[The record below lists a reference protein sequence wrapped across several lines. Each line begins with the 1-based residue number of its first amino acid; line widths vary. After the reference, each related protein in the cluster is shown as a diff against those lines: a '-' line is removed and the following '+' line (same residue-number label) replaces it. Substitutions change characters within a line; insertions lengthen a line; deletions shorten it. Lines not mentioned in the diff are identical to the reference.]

1 LHLLRNYYLSIIR
14 RNKKM
19 EEKAKVYF
27 TDFRALPGTNLQKKL
42 EKLMKKAGIEN
53 IDFENKFVAIKI
65 HFGEPGNLAYLRPNY
80 AKTVVD
86 VVKKLEGKPFL
97 TDCNTLYVGQRKNAL
112 DHLEAAYENGFS
124 PFSTGCHVI
133 IGDGLKGTDDVEVP
147 VEGGEYV
154 KTAKIGRAIMDA
166 DIFISLNHFKGHES
180 AGFGGALKNIGM
192 GCGSRAGKMEQHRS
206 GKPSVDLEKCKKCH
220 LCAKN
225 CAHGAISFDENGK
238 AHIDHN
244 KCVGCGR
251 CLGACNFDAIYNNNS
266 HANELLNKKMAEY
279 SKAVLAG
286 RPNFHINLVLDISP
300 YCDCHAENDVP
311 ILPDIGMF
319 ASFDPVALDQA
330 CADACNAQQPI
341 PGSKLD
347 ENMHSKDF
355 EDHHDHFKNTTPQ
368 SEWKSCLEHAE
379 KIGIGTRQYEIIKVN

>member
-1 LHLLRNYYLSIIR
+1 
-14 RNKKM
+14 
-19 EEKAKVYF
+19 
-27 TDFRALPGTNLQKKL
+27 
-42 EKLMKKAGIEN
+42 
-53 IDFENKFVAIKI
+53 
-65 HFGEPGNLAYLRPNY
+65 
-80 AKTVVD
+80 
-86 VVKKLEGKPFL
+86 
-97 TDCNTLYVGQRKNAL
+97 
-112 DHLEAAYENGFS
+112 
-124 PFSTGCHVI
+124 
-133 IGDGLKGTDDVEVP
+133 
-147 VEGGEYV
+147 
-154 KTAKIGRAIMDA
+154 
-166 DIFISLNHFKGHES
+166 
-180 AGFGGALKNIGM
+180 
-192 GCGSRAGKMEQHRS
+192 MEQHRS

-238 AHIDHN
+238 AHIEHN

-330 CADACNAQQPI
+330 CADACNAEQPI

-379 KIGIGTRQYEIIKVN
+379 KIGLGTRQYEIIKVN